1 MMNQLPVEQCR
12 FCGGRDIRVGW
23 QSDALVTFKRNGL
36 LGNRIKFLICGTCGA
51 VLYQCVAEPHRFP
64 VNSMYDYMKAL
75 QRQFE
80 TDSRLIQDLNDEV
93 NRTYKVLSSRLAK
106 EDRKLLLRLVDM
118 EDHLRGQA
126 TLHSFTCGYRLACG
140 IHRELAEEPMY
151 SFAKEEEERACRK
164 AQANDE
170 DDTET

>member
-1 MMNQLPVEQCR
+1 
-12 FCGGRDIRVGW
+12 
-23 QSDALVTFKRNGL
+23 
-36 LGNRIKFLICGTCGA
+36 
-51 VLYQCVAEPHRFP
+51 
-64 VNSMYDYMKAL
+64 MYDYMKAL

-80 TDSRLIQDLNDEV
+80 TNPQSIQELNDEI
-93 NRTYKVLSSRLAK
+93 NHIHKVLSSRLAK

-151 SFAKEEEERACRK
+151 SFTEEEEERACRK
-164 AQANDE
+164 SQVQDE
-170 DDTET
+170 SNTLDQE

>member
-1 MMNQLPVEQCR
+1 
-12 FCGGRDIRVGW
+12 
-23 QSDALVTFKRNGL
+23 
-36 LGNRIKFLICGTCGA
+36 
-51 VLYQCVAEPHRFP
+51 
-64 VNSMYDYMKAL
+64 MYDYMKAL

-80 TDSRLIQDLNDEV
+80 TKPRSIQELSAEV
-93 NRTYKVLSSRLAK
+93 DRTHKKLSSRLVK

-118 EDHLRGQA
+118 EDHLRGLA

-170 DDTET
+170 NDTET

>member
-1 MMNQLPVEQCR
+1 
-12 FCGGRDIRVGW
+12 
-23 QSDALVTFKRNGL
+23 
-36 LGNRIKFLICGTCGA
+36 
-51 VLYQCVAEPHRFP
+51 
-64 VNSMYDYMKAL
+64 MYDYMKAL

-80 TDSRLIQDLNDEV
+80 TDCQSIQDLNDEV
-93 NRTYKVLSSRLAK
+93 SRTHKELSSRLAK

-118 EDHLRGQA
+118 EDHLRGHA

-164 AQANDE
+164 AQVHNESDT
-170 DDTET
+170 DDTNA